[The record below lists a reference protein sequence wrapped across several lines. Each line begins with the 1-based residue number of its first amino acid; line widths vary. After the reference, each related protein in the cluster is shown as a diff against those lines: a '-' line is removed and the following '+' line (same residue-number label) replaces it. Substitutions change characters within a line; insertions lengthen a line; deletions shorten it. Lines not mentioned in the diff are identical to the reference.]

1 MVGHQMR
8 DYIASLET
16 HVGEAHRQATR
27 LVKRQAVLGSSL
39 NEFGRSMVALG
50 KCDSSLFP
58 FLQ

>member
-1 MVGHQMR
+1 MR

-50 KCDSSLFP
+50 KCDSPQFP